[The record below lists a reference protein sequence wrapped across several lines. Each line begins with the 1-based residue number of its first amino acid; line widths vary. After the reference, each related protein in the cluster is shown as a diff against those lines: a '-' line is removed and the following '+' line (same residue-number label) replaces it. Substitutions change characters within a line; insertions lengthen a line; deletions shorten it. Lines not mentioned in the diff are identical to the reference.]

1 LENLTDE
8 FYQGKSDEEENSLS
22 RGIQGTIANIQRDYA
37 RATRGKDNVIT
48 VGGNKFFIDQGRNNY
63 VYPYTAAQRASIIID
78 DKGKITTTK
87 SVPGYEYSAFSNV
100 TLGSLLNL
108 LTNIHKNHSTEP
120 GRTAMLIASLA
131 AEPFRYEPSHITNL
145 IALNNFSDSDE
156 PAFSVM
162 AMTTG
167 GTDPRSSKNV
177 LKDPNK
183 NGTVPNKVR
192 RRQIEI
198 VTNDSNLYERLL
210 ENYYKNASK
219 MKESEII
226 KEFQNIIRDYLNK
239 IE

>member
-1 LENLTDE
+1 
-8 FYQGKSDEEENSLS
+8 
-22 RGIQGTIANIQRDYA
+22 
-37 RATRGKDNVIT
+37 
-48 VGGNKFFIDQGRNNY
+48 
-63 VYPYTAAQRASIIID
+63 
-78 DKGKITTTK
+78 
-87 SVPGYEYSAFSNV
+87 
-100 TLGSLLNL
+100 
-108 LTNIHKNHSTEP
+108 
-120 GRTAMLIASLA
+120 
-131 AEPFRYEPSHITNL
+131 
-145 IALNNFSDSDE
+145 
-156 PAFSVM
+156 M

-210 ENYYKNASK
+210 ENYYKNAYK

-239 IE
+239 IK